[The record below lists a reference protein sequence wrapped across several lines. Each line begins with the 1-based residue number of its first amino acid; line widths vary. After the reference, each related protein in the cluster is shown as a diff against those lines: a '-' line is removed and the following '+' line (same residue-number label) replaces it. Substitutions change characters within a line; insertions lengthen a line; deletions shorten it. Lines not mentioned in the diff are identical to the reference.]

1 MSRRPP
7 GRQRTR
13 AIEAGDTAGAM
24 TEAVLQA
31 NVEGRL
37 RFYGWRYLHVPANK
51 PVRNAAGGKVHRA
64 RITPGFPDLLAVR
77 ELEEYAPELLVAEL
91 KTERGTYGPGQ
102 EEWLG
107 TFQAIAGA
115 VLLGRTYLQGL
126 ERADVDAGAGGIA
139 EDLPAVGVYTWRPS
153 DLESGAIDEVLAGPA
168 GVNVP
173 VGS

>member
-1 MSRRPP
+1 MSPRQP

-37 RFYGWRYLHVPANK
+37 RFYGWRFLHVPDNK
-51 PVRNAAGGKVHRA
+51 PVRSAAGGRVHRQ
-64 RITPGFPDLLAVR
+64 RITPGFPDLIAVR
-77 ELEEYAPELLVAEL
+77 ELEEYAPELLVVEL
-91 KTERGTYGPGQ
+91 KAAAGRYGPGQ

-107 TFQAIAGA
+107 AFGAIGGA
-115 VLLGRTYLQGL
+115 VDVARRYLEEL
-126 ERADVDAGAGGIA
+126 EVDMRGAGGVA
-139 EDLPAVGVYTWRPS
+139 EDLPAIGVYTWRPS
-153 DLESGAIDEVLAGPA
+153 DLEAGTIDEVLAGPA

-173 VGS
+173 CS